1 MHEALKLIVAS
12 FPPPGPLYERLELD
26 NRDGLPMDLASRNA
40 TIVLRQIGRE
50 AELQPF
56 FTE

>member
-1 MHEALKLIVAS
+1 
-12 FPPPGPLYERLELD
+12 
-26 NRDGLPMDLASRNA
+26 MDLASRNA

-50 AELQPF
+50 AAAKADLRAKLQPF